1 MHSADSMVILG
12 KISGVFGIKGWVK
25 VHAFTETR
33 LGIVDYSP
41 WQLKVNGQWTTCKVL
56 QGQAQGKSIVA
67 KLENIQDRDQALA
80 LVGSEIAVERD
91 SLPRLTEEQ
100 YYWSDLV
107 GLDVVNVEGEAFGKV
122 SHLFETGSNDVLVVK
137 GERERL
143 VPWIM
148 GDVIKQV
155 SLDEQ
160 YIRVEWDAEF

>member
-107 GLDVVNVEGEAFGKV
+107 GLDVVNVQGEAFGKV

-160 YIRVEWDAEF
+160 CIRVEWDAEF

>member
-1 MHSADSMVILG
+1 MQVADSMIVLG
-12 KISGVFGIKGWVK
+12 KISGAFGIKGWVK

-33 LGIVDYSP
+33 VGILDYSS
-41 WQLKVNGQWTTCKVL
+41 WQLKVNGQWTSYQVL
-56 QGQAQGKSIVA
+56 QGQAQGKSVVA
-67 KLENIQDRDQALA
+67 RLENVQDRDQALA
-80 LVGSEIAVERD
+80 LVGCEIAIERD
-91 SLPRLTEEQ
+91 DLPALSADQ
-100 YYWSDLV
+100 FYWSDLV
-107 GLDVVNVEGEAFGKV
+107 GLEVINAQGETFGKV

-160 YIRVEWDAEF
+160 CIHVDWDADF